1 MEMGPQQ
8 THSNISHEICNKL
21 SEKLI
26 ENLGNELIKEVGKLI
41 KRHANVSDE
50 QAREIVNA
58 IIDTEFRGSIKRL
71 FKKCHIIVK
80 QNPHYYNYCKI
91 HSEKLGNML
100 DPFIV
105 LETIV
110 ASTLNL
116 PRCIQDIEKHIQKI
130 LTSPISKR
138 EKLEL
143 VYKISLNAIKKLF
156 EDVELRE
163 AVKRGAN
170 KLIEYINRSNY
181 RIQFEQDSHSSIIIK
196 NVYSISFYRSSG
208 SIMVFSDIG
217 GGFVEDRVGC
227 PLPSWV
233 KGYLRLLL
241 HKLVFTYAL
250 KEAIDSG
257 RADLADLYTLYVYLL
272 SRDDESIVVKVPR
285 CEVNVV
291 NLVGVLMGCGGLA
304 SFLKVYRVASEPGC
318 CVYRFGVERERIP
331 YVVALVQRLYGFLEK
346 LGVKVGD
353 VVEMLEYFDDVV
365 AVLASWASTALD
377 DRGYR
382 FLPFT
387 ASYPRVHS
395 QLPPQYVFS
404 KTRASEAS
412 VRRYLGVLMG
422 LLRSYALYLIDVVG
436 RCRR

>member
-1 MEMGPQQ
+1 MEMSSQQ
-8 THSNISHEICNKL
+8 TSEICEILFEILIFERHRHFYDYCKVYCSQLGGALDPFVVLKIVTAFALEVLDDNNNNLQYSQLHYAVKELLKNDVLKKAIEQGVNKL
-21 SEKLI
+21 VEYITRLDERI
-26 ENLGNELIKEVGKLI
+26 RCEQGNY
-41 KRHANVSDE
+41 S
-50 QAREIVNA
+50 
-58 IIDTEFRGSIKRL
+58 S
-71 FKKCHIIVK
+71 IIVK
-80 QNPHYYNYCKI
+80 
-91 HSEKLGNML
+91 
-100 DPFIV
+100 
-105 LETIV
+105 
-110 ASTLNL
+110 
-116 PRCIQDIEKHIQKI
+116 
-130 LTSPISKR
+130 
-138 EKLEL
+138 
-143 VYKISLNAIKKLF
+143 
-156 EDVELRE
+156 
-163 AVKRGAN
+163 
-170 KLIEYINRSNY
+170 
-181 RIQFEQDSHSSIIIK
+181 
-196 NVYSISFYRSSG
+196 NVHSISFYRSSG